1 MKGGDKYE
9 KHEQNRRNKQTR
21 KHNILILTISNN
33 PEKYK
38 PKEIP
43 FLMNIIN
50 DDENKCFEC

>member
-38 PKEIP
+38 PNRIKEKNHEKYVYR
-43 FLMNIIN
+43 M
-50 DDENKCFEC
+50 

>member
-38 PKEIP
+38 PNRIKEKK
-43 FLMNIIN
+43 L
-50 DDENKCFEC
+50 